1 MSVTCD
7 CDMLLNRN
15 FEIVTMNTKGDQV
28 LDQPLSKIG
37 EKSLFTK
44 ELEIALED
52 LKVDMVV
59 HSLKDLP
66 STLPPGTIQHLST
79 HLYSPVSYLPQLK
92 AKVFVVGVLFIPL
105 AYQLGVPKPGSNMV
119 DSELQGFKL

>member
-1 MSVTCD
+1 MIFSLVITHRHRYT
-7 CDMLLNRN
+7 DMVMYTVVCLVICRE
-15 FEIVTMNTKGDQV
+15 FEVVTMSTKGDQI

-66 STLPPGTIQHLST
+66 STLPPGNLLLCHS
-79 HLYSPVSYLPQLK
+79 
-92 AKVFVVGVLFIPL
+92 
-105 AYQLGVPKPGSNMV
+105 
-119 DSELQGFKL
+119 

>member
-1 MSVTCD
+1 MS
-7 CDMLLNRN
+7 
-15 FEIVTMNTKGDQV
+15 TKGDQI

-66 STLPPGTIQHLST
+66 STLPPGQSVICL
-79 HLYSPVSYLPQLK
+79 YLPFPSHWLPP
-92 AKVFVVGVLFIPL
+92 VFES
-105 AYQLGVPKPGSNMV
+105 GSLV
-119 DSELQGFKL
+119 QKC